1 MMKDNA
7 CTYKGCWE
15 EYEKIRS
22 EYMDLLF
29 AARRREKTLA
39 QYVKPEV
46 LSEIQDRL
54 ETLLEESGSLSVR
67 ARADLQSATISM
79 LCIVTSA
86 LCDSYLYKLDPSA
99 DFSDYTISEEVAI

>member
-1 MMKDNA
+1 MMDNT
-7 CTYKGCWE
+7 CTYKSCWDK
-15 EYEKIRS
+15 YERIRS
-22 EYMDLLF
+22 EYTDLQF

-39 QYVKPEV
+39 QYAKPEV

-79 LCIVTSA
+79 LYIVTSA